1 MGISSGF
8 SVWIPHPVCVSP
20 TGRWSCREYPHGA
33 VCGRG
38 FFFLSGKN
46 LEWGVPGG
54 VCLQLEKPR
63 TLFRSSCAFS
73 LPPNRAGVCSIVSP
87 TLRITAPSVRQSDVC
102 WCLIGGFLGDFH
114 MTDNTKRLL
123 CAHHPITLVCSY
135 HPCVS
140 LLGRLSFC

>member
-1 MGISSGF
+1 MSPCGFPTLCVYHPLADGAVVNILTGLSADAGF
-8 SVWIPHPVCVSP
+8 SFSRVK
-20 TGRWSCREYPHGA
+20 TWSGGCREVYVYSLRSRGLFSA
-33 VCGRG
+33 VA
-38 FFFLSGKN
+38 
-46 LEWGVPGG
+46 VP
-54 VCLQLEKPR
+54 
-63 TLFRSSCAFS
+63 FS